1 MPQRQASRPVRRLSL
16 AGRIQGRIGIMVLAK
31 RSSDN
36 QLTLP
41 QAVVELLGP
50 ADVYDVICEEGRI
63 VITPVSSSAA
73 SAVRSR
79 LEEQGLREEDVV
91 DAVRWARQA

>member
-1 MPQRQASRPVRRLSL
+1 
-16 AGRIQGRIGIMVLAK
+16 MVLAK

-50 ADVYDVICEEGRI
+50 ADVDDVICEEGRI
-63 VITPVSSSAA
+63 VITPVSA
-73 SAVRSR
+73 STVRSR
-79 LEEQGLREEDVV
+79 LEEQGIREEDVV

>member
-1 MPQRQASRPVRRLSL
+1 
-16 AGRIQGRIGIMVLAK
+16 MVLAK

-36 QLTLP
+36 QLSLP

-50 ADVYDVICEEGRI
+50 AEFYDVICEEGRI

-73 SAVRSR
+73 AAVRSR
-79 LEEQGLREEDVV
+79 LEQQELREEDVV

>member
-16 AGRIQGRIGIMVLAK
+16 AGRIQGRIGIMVLTK

-50 ADVYDVICEEGRI
+50 ADVYDVIWEEGRI
-63 VITPVSSSAA
+63 VITPVSSSAS

-79 LEEQGLREEDVV
+79 LEEQGLRDEDVA

>member
-1 MPQRQASRPVRRLSL
+1 
-16 AGRIQGRIGIMVLAK
+16 MVLAK

-41 QAVVELLGP
+41 QSVVELLGP
-50 ADVYDVICEEGRI
+50 ADAYDVICEEGRI
-63 VITPVSSSAA
+63 VITPVSSSVAA
-73 SAVRSR
+73 AVRSR
-79 LEEQGLREEDVV
+79 LEEQGIQEADVV